1 MEKEKQE
8 SLLIDDTRY
17 ETEIPEGYIRE
28 GKKEVINPG
37 DIRAIIPGSIVDIK
51 VRKDQQIAAGDV
63 VIVLE
68 AMKMYNDIEAESDGK
83 VAEILVS
90 KGDKVAKG
98 QLMIRLA

>member
-1 MEKEKQE
+1 MEEKKQY
-8 SLLIDDTRY
+8 LNVDDTKY
-17 ETEIPEGYIRE
+17 ETDIPESYT
-28 GKKEVINPG
+28 GKGMEEKSAPG
-37 DIRAIIPGSIVDIK
+37 DIRAIIPGGIVDIK
-51 VRKDQQIAAGDV
+51 VRKGQDVSAGDV

>member
-1 MEKEKQE
+1 MEKKIEH
-8 SLLIDDTRY
+8 LVVDDTSY

-28 GKKEVINPG
+28 GKKEAVNPG
-37 DIRAIIPGSIVDIK
+37 DIRAIIPGSIIDIK
-51 VRKDQQIAAGDV
+51 VRKGQDVAAGDV

-98 QLMIRLA
+98 QLMIRMS